1 MICDHI
7 EARLEGGDKENWL
20 YSGGSSKLCS
30 NHSADRP
37 FLNWKKEERR
47 KGAGRGGEEEGSE
60 SALYN
65 VFGVI
70 HPVNMKKCFADRK
83 SVV

>member
-1 MICDHI
+1 VF
-7 EARLEGGDKENWL
+7 KP
-20 YSGGSSKLCS
+20 LC
-30 NHSADRP
+30 RQT

-70 HPVNMKKCFADRK
+70 HPVNMKKCFAGI
-83 SVV
+83 

>member
-37 FLNWKKEERR
+37 FLNWKKKKEEREQVGVG
-47 KGAGRGGEEEGSE
+47 KKRGQSLPFIMYLE
-60 SALYN
+60 
-65 VFGVI
+65 
-70 HPVNMKKCFADRK
+70 
-83 SVV
+83 